1 MKVLVLPLWYPTP
14 GHPYA
19 GIFVREHARAA
30 RAAGVELAV
39 LHIPGEPR
47 HGGWLW
53 RIEEERD
60 PEISAGFPTFRV
72 RARSI
77 RIPGSPRLSYW
88 ISYGLGLLAAAVAF
102 RRLRSRGFKPDV
114 IHAHVSDA
122 GAIGVAL
129 GKLFGTPVVITEH
142 STAFPTRTLDSGQL
156 KRARW
161 AFRHAVRVLPVSI
174 SLQQAI
180 EAYGID
186 ARFEVVPNAVD
197 LSVFHPRGPEE
208 RTGAKRTGSDGRK
221 RMAFV
226 GSLEPTEH
234 KGFPTLV
241 EALRLLGLRRSDWS
255 LDVVGDGP
263 SRVACEHLVEQVGQS
278 RSVIFHGGLP
288 RQAVARLMRESDLFV
303 LPSRFETQGCVLIEA
318 MASGLPIVSTNVGG
332 IPETVASGYAV
343 LVQPGDAPAL
353 ADAIDRALSN
363 LGAFDRVAMVDRT
376 AARFGLEA
384 VGATLARIYGEV
396 EYEHREPAA
405 GDRRPL
411 R

>member
-1 MKVLVLPLWYPTP
+1 MRVLVLPLWYPTT

-30 RAAGVELAV
+30 RAAGVEVAV

-47 HGGWLW
+47 HGGGLW

-60 PEISAGFPTFRV
+60 PEISAGFPTLRV

-77 RIPGSPRLSYW
+77 RVPGSPRLSYW

-102 RRLRSRGFKPDV
+102 RRLRSRGFRPDV

-129 GKLFGTPVVITEH
+129 GKLFGIPVVITEH

-161 AFRHAVRVLPVSI
+161 AFRNAARVLPVSL

-197 LSVFHPRGPEE
+197 LSVFHPRRREE
-208 RTGAKRTGSDGRK
+208 GTGAPRSGGDQGK

-241 EALRLLGLRRSDWS
+241 EALRLLGLRRSDWT

-263 SRVACEHLVEQVGQS
+263 SRVASEHLVEQAGLS
-278 RSVIFHGGLP
+278 SVVFHGGLP
-288 RQAVARLMRESDLFV
+288 KKAVAQLIRDSDLFV

-318 MASGLPIVSTNVGG
+318 MASGLPIVATNVGG
-332 IPETVASGYAV
+332 IPETVASGCAV
-343 LVQPGDAPAL
+343 LVPPGDAPAL

-363 LGAFDRVAMVDRT
+363 LDAFDRVAMVDRT

-384 VGATLARIYGEV
+384 VGARLSRIYGEV
-396 EYEHREPAA
+396 VSARRKPASGREGSA
-405 GDRRPL
+405 D
-411 R
+411 